1 MNKNRGALKQVQQ
14 GGQSMLEMLIVM
26 PLVVFVGFALIQLL
40 WLFLAQ
46 QMLQTATVFVTR
58 QSSLD
63 GGNMVR
69 QMETL
74 YRRMEPLPG
83 KAVHVPLVIRLQPN
97 SEYVRRYGE
106 DIIKDG
112 QRYLRL
118 STDFPLVRLDNMRF
132 DERQHWL
139 RSRIVQYEVV
149 WCQPLRV
156 PVAAPIMAYFL
167 RYTLDDKQQYCNL
180 QGAGREPMKAIS
192 ARAAA
197 PLVAPLEIYWRDL
210 VTHDGVN
217 LD

>member
-1 MNKNRGALKQVQQ
+1 MR
-14 GGQSMLEMLIVM
+14 GQSMVEVLVALPLII
-26 PLVVFVGFALIQLL
+26 FVAFAMIQLL

-63 GGNMVR
+63 GGNLIR
-69 QMETL
+69 QVETL
-74 YRRMEPLPG
+74 YTRMEPLPG
-83 KAVHVPLVIRLQPN
+83 KAVHVPLIIRLQP
-97 SEYVRRYGE
+97 SAEQIRRYGE
-106 DIIKDG
+106 EVRVNG

-118 STDFPLVRLDNMRF
+118 HTDFALVRLNNLRF
-132 DERQHWL
+132 DEREGWL

-180 QGAGREPMKAIS
+180 QGAGREPMKAIT
-192 ARAAA
+192 AKAAA
-197 PLVAPLEIYWRDL
+197 PLQAPLDIPWQDL
-210 VTHDGVN
+210 QSPEARHY
-217 LD
+217 

>member
-1 MNKNRGALKQVQQ
+1 MSRSQRQRNS
-14 GGQSMLEMLIVM
+14 GQSMLEMLIVL
-26 PLVVFVGFALIQLL
+26 PLLTFVGFAVIQLL

-63 GGNMVR
+63 GGNIVR

-83 KAVHVPLVIRLQPN
+83 KAVHVPLVIRLHPS
-97 SEYVRRYGE
+97 SEQVRRYGDE
-106 DIIKDG
+106 IVKDG
-112 QRYLRL
+112 ERYMRL
-118 STDFPLVRLDNMRF
+118 STDFTLVRLNNLRF
-132 DERQHWL
+132 DAREEWL
-139 RSRIVQYEVV
+139 RARILQYEVV

-180 QGAGREPMKAIS
+180 QGAGREPMKAIT
-192 ARAAA
+192 AKAAA
-197 PLVAPLEIYWRDL
+197 PLQAPLEVRWRDL
-210 VTHDGVN
+210 ATR
-217 LD
+217 